1 MHDGVHSVMIPLAAY
16 LWNERRILKEVLEGE
31 LERRIHLRRKTD
43 MANPIADIQLAL
55 TILAEVR
62 QAIPVLA
69 KGIQDLKQTFADKSN
84 PTKAAADLEAVIA
97 DLEPLL
103 NQVLALVPPA
113 ATPAPTVP
121 PQAA

>member
-16 LWNERRILKEVLEGE
+16 MWNERRILKEVLEGE
-31 LERRIHLRRKTD
+31 LERRIHQRRTTD

-84 PTKAAADLEAVIA
+84 PTKAAADLEAVIT